1 MCDPIDQYQCKEGVC
16 IGIEKVCDGQA
27 DCLYEDDEFDCTNG
41 KFLMFYF
48 GLTTVLPIRQNLE
61 ILL

>member
-16 IGIEKVCDGQA
+16 IGIEKVCDGQT

-41 KFLMFYF
+41 KFSMFYF
-48 GLTTVLPIRQNLE
+48 GLTIM
-61 ILL
+61 LLFR